1 MDSGDQPEADRR
13 QSCER
18 CHHWHHGWRG
28 VMQTLERF
36 ISQNWKNLSDRSLR
50 IKKTIY
56 QFAKIRKTNRQ
67 KMILFIF
74 GCQRSGTTLLTEIFE
89 RDFDNTKVYG
99 EFSRLSSADKT
110 RHIRLNPLHL
120 VKRQIDSDRPPLI
133 ILKPLVESQ
142 NALKLLDYFDNLS
155 HLEHWGVKNG
165 INNLRPII
173 KGQSQNWR
181 CENVSEETKEIVR
194 KHFAEDMNPYD
205 AAALSWFVRNTLF
218 FAMNLDG
225 NHHVMTCKYEHL
237 IDNPVQTMSDIYK
250 FVGYVYPKDKITL
263 HIYSSSKGRGK
274 NLKLSRDIESL
285 CNDMQSKLD
294 LAHELNQ
301 MRVAQLLIHG

>member
-1 MDSGDQPEADRR
+1 M
-13 QSCER
+13 
-18 CHHWHHGWRG
+18 
-28 VMQTLERF
+28 MQTLEKF
-36 ISQNWKNLSDRSLR
+36 ISENWKNLSDRSLR
-50 IKKTIY
+50 IKKNIY
-56 QFAKIRKTNRQ
+56 QFVKIRKSNDQ
-67 KMILFIF
+67 KTMLFIL

-99 EFSRLSSADKT
+99 EFSRLSSADKA

-120 VKRQIDSDRPPLI
+120 VKSQIDKDRPSLI

-142 NALKLLDYFDNLS
+142 NALKLLDYFDNSKALWVYRHYGDVVLS
-155 HLEHWGVKNG
+155 HLAHWGVKNG

-218 FAMNLDG
+218 FAMNLDE
-225 NHHVMTCKYEHL
+225 NHDVMTCKYEHL
-237 IDNPVQTMSDIYK
+237 IDAPLQTMNNIYK
-250 FVGYVYPKDKITL
+250 FVGYVYPMDKITL
-263 HIYSSSKGRGK
+263 HIYSGSKGRGK
-274 NLKLSRDIESL
+274 NIRLSRDIEIL

-294 LAHELNQ
+294 SAHELNQ
-301 MRVAQLLIHG
+301 MRVAQLPIHG